1 MKRINLLRFIF
12 FLAIGWLAIHSQAQ
26 ITSAGSGNWTNTNTW
41 VGGVV
46 PTSADNVIID
56 AGHIVNI
63 NNAQP
68 ECNNLSFNSTT
79 SQLDMLNTNSVL
91 DIYGNFTAFDA
102 THVVFSNW
110 AAGAKIKF
118 TGGAAT
124 QTISGLTINGAP
136 AFSFMEMVVDK
147 SSGTVTTGGG
157 GMRIGIG
164 TSLEIKGGTFLLATS
179 DDIEG
184 RGLTGS
190 GATTPTITVQSGD
203 SLLMSGVNSHIRSAG
218 LSGDNT
224 SKIGKMTV
232 YGYVLLAPAQINRV
246 NIADIDVESGGEL
259 EIDNGGTNPNNF
271 NPGTITVKSG
281 GTFRSS
287 KDLDYWFVNTTTPT
301 ALIVQAGGELDI
313 NGTTNQNFWPQTFTT
328 DAGSYVRYS
337 KPAQTLSTDSRLA
350 TYSNLVLVGTDKTM
364 AQDISVTDTLFM
376 RTSVSPVQAPTLS
389 LGGFTLTYGATA
401 TLVYRGIG
409 TSPAAQTTG
418 STEWPAS
425 GNRPQNVQIYNK
437 ANVTLNESKNLSG
450 RLHFRGGTGE
460 SAKLILGSFNLTID
474 SANNYNS
481 DRYVQT
487 TGTGKLTV
495 SNIGTTSKVLPV
507 GNSTY
512 NPLVISN
519 GSNHD
524 WSANVEDALVVSQ
537 TPFDLNVP
545 YAVQRTWNITPSV
558 NPPAAGADIVFQYN
572 NVTDVIPANFN
583 TTNPVQVWHKETTF
597 NYFWLAAGV
606 SQPQVDVGN
615 NNRTATITNWNRFS
629 PFAISTQDRPLP
641 VEFVRFS
648 GLRRNGVNA
657 LSWTTASEQY
667 NSGFEVQRSMDGRL
681 FQPVGYVPSRGLNG
695 ASTIPLS
702 YSFNDTA
709 PPAKKYHYR
718 LRQVALNYSDR
729 FSPVIRLEETSGAL
743 QVKSVYPNPA
753 TDHLQ
758 VMVQSPADSPLRL
771 QLIDLA
777 GRTIQSKQVNALA
790 GINNFILDIRKI
802 NAGIYRLVISG
813 NNGEITS
820 TPFVKQ

>member
-1 MKRINLLRFIF
+1 MKRILFSWMVMAVLAFTFISP
-12 FLAIGWLAIHSQAQ
+12 ATAQ
-26 ITSAGSGNWTNTNTW
+26 ITSAMSGNWTNTNTW

-46 PTSADNVIID
+46 PTSADDVIIA

-68 ECNNLSFNSTT
+68 ECNNLSFSSTT
-79 SQLDMLNTNSVL
+79 SQLNMLNTNSVL

-110 AAGAKIKF
+110 TTGAKIRF

-136 AFSFMEMVVDK
+136 AFSFMEMIVDK

-157 GMRIGIG
+157 GMRLGIG
-164 TSLEIKGGTFLLATS
+164 TSLEITGGTFLLATS

-203 SLLMSGVNSHIRSAG
+203 SLLMSGVNSHIRSG
-218 LSGDNT
+218 NQSGDNT

-232 YGYVLLAPAQINRV
+232 YGYVLLSPAQNNRV

-259 EIDNGGTNPNNF
+259 EIDNGGTNANNF

-287 KDLDYWFVNTTTPT
+287 KDLDYWYVNTTTPT

-328 DAGSYVRYS
+328 NAGSYIRYS
-337 KPAQTLSTDSRLA
+337 KSAQTLSTDSRLA

-487 TGTGKLTV
+487 TGSGKLTV
-495 SNIGTTSKVLPV
+495 SNIGTTEKVLPI
-507 GNSTY
+507 GKSSY

-519 GSNHD
+519 GSNLD
-524 WSANVEDALVVSQ
+524 WEANVEDTLVVTQ
-537 TPFDLNVP
+537 TPFDLNIP
-545 YAVQRTWNITPSV
+545 KAVTRTWNISPSV
-558 NPPAAGADIVFQYN
+558 IPPTSGATITFQYN
-572 NVTDVIPANFN
+572 QVTDVGPMFN
-583 TTNPVQVWHKETTF
+583 TAENVTVWHKTGS
-597 NYFWLAAGV
+597 YWHLAGS
-606 SQPQVDVGN
+606 SQPPGILTGN
-615 NNRTATITNWNRFS
+615 DRTATINSWTWFS
-629 PFAISTQDRPLP
+629 PFAISTISAPLP
-641 VEFVRFS
+641 VRLLTFT
-648 GLRRNGVNA
+648 GRRTDNQNLLKWSTVTEN
-657 LSWTTASEQY
+657 E
-667 NSGFEVQRSMDGRL
+667 NFGFEVQRSFDGTQFYPIGFINSKAWGGNSAEKLEYSFSDRTAGSLKSYYRLRYVDLAQRSSYSTICKIEGEGKSTLIIHSYYPNPVTDNVTLRLDVPALTKATVLTRDIDGRL
-681 FQPVGYVPSRGLNG
+681 
-695 ASTIPLS
+695 LS
-702 YSFNDTA
+702 KQSANLEQGFNS
-709 PPAKKYHYR
+709 
-718 LRQVALNYSDR
+718 L
-729 FSPVIRLEETSGAL
+729 
-743 QVKSVYPNPA
+743 SVYLGKFSNS
-753 TDHLQ
+753 TYIIE
-758 VMVQSPADSPLRL
+758 VISPLG
-771 QLIDLA
+771 A
-777 GRTIQSKQVNALA
+777 ASIQ
-790 GINNFILDIRKI
+790 
-802 NAGIYRLVISG
+802 VIKR
-813 NNGEITS
+813 NE
-820 TPFVKQ
+820 